1 LKTKQTTVKKTKK
14 STKLQ
19 KKNKV
24 APSKKTKS
32 LKDAMTQIF
41 MGNSQQQKTTV
52 VEEKELSKSTTH
64 HQDGNFRRWQPGE
77 RVQTAPSVAVKNLV
91 YFGTVVCHPE
101 NSNFVRILWDDGS
114 NQCHH
119 YSSVVVCSKKR
130 GAASK
135 QVQQTSS
142 IQDFQELINQT
153 INQ

>member
-1 LKTKQTTVKKTKK
+1 
-14 STKLQ
+14 
-19 KKNKV
+19 
-24 APSKKTKS
+24 
-32 LKDAMTQIF
+32 MTQIF

-52 VEEKELSKSTTH
+52 VVDEKPTVYQTG
-64 HQDGNFRRWQPGE
+64 DFRRWQPGE

-101 NSNFVRILWDDGS
+101 NSNFVRVLWDDGS

-119 YSSVVVCSKKR
+119 HSSVVVCSKKR

-153 INQ
+153 INKE